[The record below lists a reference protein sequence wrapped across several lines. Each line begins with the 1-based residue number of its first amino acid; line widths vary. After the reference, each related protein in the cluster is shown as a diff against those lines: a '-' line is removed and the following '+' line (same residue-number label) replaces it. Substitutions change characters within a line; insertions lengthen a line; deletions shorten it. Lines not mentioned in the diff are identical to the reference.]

1 MLEYISLTV
10 AETFSIR
17 AILFHNSVL
26 SLLAACPA
34 CGSGSTCGRAP
45 ETPALPGASY
55 DVPRGAADHRRFLA
69 AGAVAAG
76 ACQPAGEWLT
86 AVSQRLSHPSP

>member
-1 MLEYISLTV
+1 M
-10 AETFSIR
+10 R
-17 AILFHNSVL
+17 AVLFPNAVL

-45 ETPALPGASY
+45 ATPALPGASD
-55 DVPRGAADHRRFLA
+55 DVPCGAADHRCFLA

-76 ACQPAGEWLT
+76 ACQPAGERLT
-86 AVSQRLSHPSP
+86 AAPQRLSHPSP